1 MESRFR
7 EFQEELELLNGDR
20 LLIKNGMPAVSV
32 QCDECGYEWD
42 YGGHRKVAQCPS
54 CNHRMYLADMEEKEE
69 AGVKVKCRHCGYA
82 WTYTGGAKRTVCP
95 NCEQHVNVVKD
106 VAGTMQEDPFNPM
119 NTPYRP
125 GMTKEEIF
133 DLMAESMIRKG
144 NKITPEMK
152 DLMERLAEGVAKH
165 GEKKLEDDGDKKK
178 GESKNDSQE

>member
-1 MESRFR
+1 
-7 EFQEELELLNGDR
+7 
-20 LLIKNGMPAVSV
+20 
-32 QCDECGYEWD
+32 
-42 YGGHRKVAQCPS
+42 
-54 CNHRMYLADMEEKEE
+54 
-69 AGVKVKCRHCGYA
+69 VKVKCRHCGYA

-106 VAGTMQEDPFNPM
+106 IAGTMQEDPFNPM
-119 NTPYRP
+119 NTPYRQ

-165 GEKKLEDDGDKKK
+165 GEKKLEDDGDRKK
-178 GESKNDSQE
+178 GESKDDSKE